1 MKKFL
6 GGMVVLLLVAGVGIP
21 AMFGYVQQKASDI
34 GVNTLLASSTD
45 ENSTYILSK
54 YAEYWDGSN
63 RYGLNVITME
73 DYDYFQNDKSNLIGS
88 ISSIQTFID
97 YRINISQIEN
107 IDKIVFIVGSD
118 DGLTN
123 NTRLIIRTNNG
134 NILFNNPE
142 PLGNSSTKYK
152 YEVEITPTIRLKLM
166 NADSLHLIVD
176 KMKNPDGQNPEGKV
190 YYSRLELYDTQK
202 IDGNMLSDGMLGV
215 SGFLM
220 IFGAFAATPFFNPTQ
235 KRKFNFKRG

>member
-21 AMFGYVQQKASDI
+21 AMFGYIQQKASDI

-73 DYDYFQNDKSNLIGS
+73 DDYFQNDKSNLIGS

-134 NILFNNPE
+134 DTYYDPE
-142 PLGNSSTKYK
+142 PLDNSSTKYK

-166 NADSLHLIVD
+166 NADFLHLIV
-176 KMKNPDGQNPEGKV
+176 EF
-190 YYSRLELYDTQK
+190 
-202 IDGNMLSDGMLGV
+202 LSINGLI
-215 SGFLM
+215 L
-220 IFGAFAATPFFNPTQ
+220 I
-235 KRKFNFKRG
+235 